1 VEANSAFR
9 HSCKLILNDRPLEL
23 AKTAEVL
30 AVRYRQQRL
39 YPCLHPAIEPHWPL
53 NLVVRSPGG
62 DQHFSL
68 REDGLEFA
76 ESDPPSPL
84 PQTWNSHPWQGRRR
98 SDAVTVD
105 LRLG

>member
-1 VEANSAFR
+1 
-9 HSCKLILNDRPLEL
+9 LEL
-23 AKTAEVL
+23 AKTPEVL

-53 NLVVRSPGG
+53 NVVVSGPGG
-62 DQHFSL
+62 DQYFAL
-68 REDGLEFA
+68 RQDGLEFV

-84 PQTWNSHPWQGRRR
+84 PQICYSNPWQGRRR